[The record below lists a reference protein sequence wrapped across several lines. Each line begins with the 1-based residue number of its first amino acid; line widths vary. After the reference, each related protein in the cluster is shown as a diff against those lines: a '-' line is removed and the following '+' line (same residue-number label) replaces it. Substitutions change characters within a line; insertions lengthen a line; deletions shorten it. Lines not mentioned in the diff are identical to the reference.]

1 MPLHS
6 ITHMFEYVYHD
17 TRSNSSAQTAGMQ
30 KQKCLHANAQVYA
43 IGSAA
48 NWSIYPTLCKD
59 GGCSASN
66 NMHLCLNALLQPRC
80 SCSQDAVAA
89 KMQLQPRCSCS
100 QDAVAAKMQL
110 QPRCQTGITVTHC
123 CTITR
128 CLQIHILPTL
138 PVPSTRAAPTRRF
151 LATAVSTQAGEL
163 CWHAFMHSS

>member
-1 MPLHS
+1 MWDSLRMPLHS

-89 KMQLQPRCSCS
+89 KMPNWYHSHALLHH
-100 QDAVAAKMQL
+100 DAVLADPYLANFTCAIHSRSADT
-110 QPRCQTGITVTHC
+110 PISRDSCQ
-123 CTITR
+123 
-128 CLQIHILPTL
+128 
-138 PVPSTRAAPTRRF
+138 
-151 LATAVSTQAGEL
+151 
-163 CWHAFMHSS
+163 HSSR